1 MPLHPQDLFCSQ
13 ATDLRGHL
21 CSLAPVV
28 PLTGSCHQPSKW
40 IYFPMGKNRTEG
52 NELGLLTEPTNTVVA
67 TKGKSSHS
75 KGTASVCISG
85 SITSSFI

>member
-1 MPLHPQDLFCSQ
+1 
-13 ATDLRGHL
+13 
-21 CSLAPVV
+21 
-28 PLTGSCHQPSKW
+28 
-40 IYFPMGKNRTEG
+40 MGKNRTEG
-52 NELGLLTEPTNTVVA
+52 NELGLLTGPTNTVVA